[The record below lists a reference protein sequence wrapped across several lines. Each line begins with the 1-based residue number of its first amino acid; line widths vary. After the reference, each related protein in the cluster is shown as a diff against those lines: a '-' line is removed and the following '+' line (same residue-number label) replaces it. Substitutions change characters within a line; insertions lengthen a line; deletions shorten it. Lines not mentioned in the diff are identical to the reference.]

1 MARVPITVL
10 GFRCDRCSHE
20 WVPRGGVEEEPRVC
34 PKCHSPWWNQPPKK
48 SAMTYDDFKSN
59 VQAALKASAS
69 PLTWTEVRTAA
80 ALPQMF
86 PNNQW
91 VHRMEKDIGLIRKRE
106 SDGTIHWQLSGELPL
121 GQSDPTSA
129 KAPDKV
135 KAPPGGK

>member
-1 MARVPITVL
+1 
-10 GFRCDRCSHE
+10 
-20 WVPRGGVEEEPRVC
+20 
-34 PKCHSPWWNQPPKK
+34 
-48 SAMTYDDFKSN
+48 MTYDDFKSN

-91 VHRMEKDIGLIRKRE
+91 VHRMEKDIGLIRKRG

-121 GQSDPTSA
+121 G
-129 KAPDKV
+129 
-135 KAPPGGK
+135 